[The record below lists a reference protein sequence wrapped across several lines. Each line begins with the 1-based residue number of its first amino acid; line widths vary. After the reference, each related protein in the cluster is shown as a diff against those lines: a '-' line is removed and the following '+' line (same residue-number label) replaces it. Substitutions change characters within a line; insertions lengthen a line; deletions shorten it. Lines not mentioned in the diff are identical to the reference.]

1 MADQQQDE
9 DFDALLD
16 DCAQDL
22 TQKLEIDP
30 PATQGVAE

>member
-1 MADQQQDE
+1 MSDHEE
-9 DFDALLD
+9 DFDAMLD

-30 PATQGVAE
+30 PQV